1 MHCWDAE
8 REKQGSSA
16 DEVNGRGQ
24 MKDGLLAQFQPLPLQ
39 LQMAA
44 GDSWATGACV
54 RLQRLMRDPDRP
66 PLCAMLVRRAWRK
79 TPQELSAL
87 DIWVQLSDSG

>member
-24 MKDGLLAQFQPLPLQ
+24 MKDGLLAQFQPLPLR

-66 PLCAMLVRRAWRK
+66 PSVCHARPEGLAK
-79 TPQELSAL
+79 DSAR
-87 DIWVQLSDSG
+87 IERF